1 MYQIKGIFDIL
12 GAAVN
17 NPYTGSIAG
26 SLLFPV
32 VMISI
37 IFVFMLFIVLYKSN
51 YKNKWKIFSVLS
63 LVTISSVAGVLFLN
77 RYMYTRK
84 GIRGG
89 LTKMPDSDF
98 FNNNSSATKMPEP
111 AFFDLFE

>member
-1 MYQIKGIFDIL
+1 ML
-12 GAAVN
+12 GGAVN
-17 NPYTGSIAG
+17 NPYMSSIAG

-32 VMISI
+32 IMISF
-37 IFVFMLFIVLYKSN
+37 IFMFMMFIVLYKSS
-51 YKNKWKIFSVLS
+51 YKNKWKIFSVVS
-63 LVTISSVAGVLFLN
+63 LLIISSVAGILFLN

-98 FNNNSSATKMPEP
+98 FNNSSSTTKMPEP